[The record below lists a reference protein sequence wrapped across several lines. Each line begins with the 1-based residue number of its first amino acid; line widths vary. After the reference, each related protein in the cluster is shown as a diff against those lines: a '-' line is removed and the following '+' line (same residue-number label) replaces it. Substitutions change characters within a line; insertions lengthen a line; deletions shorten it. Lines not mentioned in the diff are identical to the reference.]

1 MNVEI
6 AIDLLHQLI
15 VTAILCMGP
24 FLLLVMIIGI
34 IVSRRVKDANDYYVA
49 GRRAPVLLI
58 AGSLIASYTS
68 TGMFMGDAAQCYD
81 GAFQAQNRPARFG
94 R

>member
-24 FLLLVMIIGI
+24 FLLLVMIVGI
-34 IVSRRVKDANDYYVA
+34 IVSLLQTITSIQEQSLSFVPKLIGCILLLWLLSHWLFRQLMEFTLLLLERISDIVK
-49 GRRAPVLLI
+49 
-58 AGSLIASYTS
+58 
-68 TGMFMGDAAQCYD
+68 
-81 GAFQAQNRPARFG
+81 
-94 R
+94 

>member
-15 VTAILCMGP
+15 ITAILCMGP

-34 IVSRRVKDANDYYVA
+34 IVSLLQTITSIQEQSLSFVPKLIGCILLLWLLSHWLFRQLMEFTILLLERISDIVK
-49 GRRAPVLLI
+49 
-58 AGSLIASYTS
+58 
-68 TGMFMGDAAQCYD
+68 
-81 GAFQAQNRPARFG
+81 
-94 R
+94 

>member
-24 FLLLVMIIGI
+24 FLLLVMIVGI
-34 IVSRRVKDANDYYVA
+34 IVSLLQTITSIQEQSLSFVPKLIGCILLLWLLSHWLFRQLMEFAILLLERISDIVK
-49 GRRAPVLLI
+49 
-58 AGSLIASYTS
+58 
-68 TGMFMGDAAQCYD
+68 
-81 GAFQAQNRPARFG
+81 
-94 R
+94 

>member
-34 IVSRRVKDANDYYVA
+34 IVSLLQTITSIQEQSLSFVPKLIGCILLLWLLSHWLFRQLMEFTLLLLERISDVVK
-49 GRRAPVLLI
+49 
-58 AGSLIASYTS
+58 
-68 TGMFMGDAAQCYD
+68 
-81 GAFQAQNRPARFG
+81 
-94 R
+94 

>member
-24 FLLLVMIIGI
+24 FLLLVMIVGI
-34 IVSRRVKDANDYYVA
+34 IVSLLQTITSIQEQSLSFVPKLIGCILLLWLLSHWLFRQLMEFTILLLERISDIVK
-49 GRRAPVLLI
+49 
-58 AGSLIASYTS
+58 
-68 TGMFMGDAAQCYD
+68 
-81 GAFQAQNRPARFG
+81 
-94 R
+94 

>member
-34 IVSRRVKDANDYYVA
+34 IVSLLQTITSIQEQSLSFVPKLIGCILLLWLLSHWLFRQLMEFTLLLLERISDIVK
-49 GRRAPVLLI
+49 
-58 AGSLIASYTS
+58 
-68 TGMFMGDAAQCYD
+68 
-81 GAFQAQNRPARFG
+81 
-94 R
+94 

>member
-24 FLLLVMIIGI
+24 FLLLVMVVGI
-34 IVSRRVKDANDYYVA
+34 IVSLLQTITSIQEQSLSFVPKLIGCILLLWLLSHWLFRQLMEFTILLLERISDIVK
-49 GRRAPVLLI
+49 
-58 AGSLIASYTS
+58 
-68 TGMFMGDAAQCYD
+68 
-81 GAFQAQNRPARFG
+81 
-94 R
+94 

>member
-24 FLLLVMIIGI
+24 FLLLVMIVGI
-34 IVSRRVKDANDYYVA
+34 IVSLLQTITSIQEQSLSFVPKLIGCILLLWLLSHWLFRQLMEFT
-49 GRRAPVLLI
+49 VLLLERI
-58 AGSLIASYTS
+58 SDIVK
-68 TGMFMGDAAQCYD
+68 
-81 GAFQAQNRPARFG
+81 
-94 R
+94 

>member
-15 VTAILCMGP
+15 ITAILCMGP

-34 IVSRRVKDANDYYVA
+34 IVSLLQTITSIQEQSLSFVPKLIGCIFLLWLLSHWLFRQLMEFTILLLERISDIVK
-49 GRRAPVLLI
+49 
-58 AGSLIASYTS
+58 
-68 TGMFMGDAAQCYD
+68 
-81 GAFQAQNRPARFG
+81 
-94 R
+94 